1 MVVTIK
7 RSRWSTKPEDNQ
19 LLDSVSKRMCCLGF
33 CALAAGY
40 DREEI
45 LDVATPFGLSNTDRW
60 KQAFPNLNPL
70 GILIDSMVDVNDN
83 PKMSRKE
90 KEPKLIELAAK
101 GGVTL
106 QFVD

>member
-7 RSRWSTKPEDNQ
+7 RSRWSTKPEENR
-19 LLDSVSKRMCCLGF
+19 LLDPVSKRMCCLGF

-40 DREEI
+40 KRSDIIERAEPDE
-45 LDVATPFGLSNTDRW
+45 
-60 KQAFPNLNPL
+60 
-70 GILIDSMVDVNDN
+70 LIDKSKWEEKFGKLPVASMMRINDN
-83 PKMSRKE
+83 VDMSRKE

-101 GGVTL
+101 AGVTL

>member
-7 RSRWSTKPEDNQ
+7 RSRWSTKPEDNR
-19 LLDSVSKRMCCLGF
+19 LLDPVSKRMCCLGF

-40 DREEI
+40 KRSDIIERAEPDELLDESKWNEKFGALPI
-45 LDVATPFGLSNTDRW
+45 LSMMRIN
-60 KQAFPNLNPL
+60 
-70 GILIDSMVDVNDN
+70 DSKD
-83 PKMSRKE
+83 MSRKE
-90 KEPKLIELAAK
+90 KEPKLIELAAR